1 MARIYVHYTIKI
13 RSVLEM
19 GYIPIIISCFAIYYA
34 YKIWSDFQAGKSSWR
49 SSSSTERKTR
59 NEMNRYKE
67 IHNLRYEK
75 RE

>member
-1 MARIYVHYTIKI
+1 
-13 RSVLEM
+13 M
-19 GYIPIIISCFAIYYA
+19 GYIYITISCFVIYYG
-34 YKIWSDFQAGKSSWR
+34 YKIWKDFQTGKA

-59 NEMNRYKE
+59 NEINRYRE